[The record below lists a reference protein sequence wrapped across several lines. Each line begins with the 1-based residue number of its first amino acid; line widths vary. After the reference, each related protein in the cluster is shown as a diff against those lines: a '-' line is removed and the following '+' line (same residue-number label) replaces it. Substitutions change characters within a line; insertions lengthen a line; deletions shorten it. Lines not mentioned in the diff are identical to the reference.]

1 MKGVA
6 WGGENASIPLWFTR
20 HVLADEDKMC
30 QNVLL
35 QGDEAHA
42 CVMLCH
48 KQTVKCSNKT

>member
-6 WGGENASIPLWFTR
+6 WGGENASVPLWFTR
-20 HVLADEDKMC
+20 HVSADEDKMC

-42 CVMLCH
+42 CVTN
-48 KQTVKCSNKT
+48 KQSSALTKHDV